1 FAFDRA
7 IDPIFGT
14 MVKRILFIV
23 GGLILLLLI
32 AAILIP
38 ILFKDKIEARVKEEV
53 NKNLNAQVEWGDW
66 DLGIIR
72 SFPNLHVTMEDI
84 VVTNNAP
91 FEGIQLANIGEVQL
105 TIDIMSLFG
114 DKIEIKK
121 VGLERPIIHTKVLED
136 GTANWDI
143 ALETEATEVEA
154 TEDTS
159 T

>member
-1 FAFDRA
+1 
-7 IDPIFGT
+7 IG
-14 MVKRILFIV
+14 
-23 GGLILLLLI
+23 
-32 AAILIP
+32 
-38 ILFKDKIEARVKEEV
+38 
-53 NKNLNAQVEWGDW
+53 
-66 DLGIIR
+66 
-72 SFPNLHVTMEDI
+72 SFRNLHVTREGI
-84 VVTNNAP
+84 VVTKNAP

-105 TIDIMSLFG
+105 PIDIMSLYG

-159 T
+159 TFHVGLQEYWINDGKVIYDDASLPM